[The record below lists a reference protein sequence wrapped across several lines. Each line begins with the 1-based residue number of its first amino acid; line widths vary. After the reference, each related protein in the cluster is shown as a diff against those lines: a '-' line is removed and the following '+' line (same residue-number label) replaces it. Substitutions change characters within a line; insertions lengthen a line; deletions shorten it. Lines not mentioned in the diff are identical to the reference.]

1 MLLSI
6 QPLPLRGW
14 FKIKSP
20 HFIFASGLILF
31 RGKDYILLAHY
42 HIPQSYEHGMELLI
56 NFRFMWQL
64 KVVESGCFKSNK
76 KIVFI

>member
-20 HFIFASGLILF
+20 HFIFALGLILF
-31 RGKDYILLAHY
+31 QGKDYILLTDF
-42 HIPQSYEHGMELLI
+42 LDF
-56 NFRFMWQL
+56 NL
-64 KVVESGCFKSNK
+64 KF
-76 KIVFI
+76 

>member
-6 QPLPLRGW
+6 QPLSLRGW

-31 RGKDYILLAHY
+31 RGKDYILLADF
-42 HIPQSYEHGMELLI
+42 L
-56 NFRFMWQL
+56 NFNL
-64 KVVESGCFKSNK
+64 KFKV
-76 KIVFI
+76 IGDF